1 MAFLHKYFCDP
12 IFAPKVKF
20 VSRRLNPDENLLL
33 IEKLIPAIHSDH
45 SNGRRPGLPDG
56 YIFKPKIQ
64 IWVIFGGSWN
74 ESVDLLCCHLEYF
87 ASLWY
92 ILWQFGTFGYIFTR
106 FGMFYQEKS
115 GNPGDDDWQ
124 IAGL

>member
-1 MAFLHKYFCDP
+1 
-12 IFAPKVKF
+12 VKF

-33 IEKLIPAIHSDH
+33 IEKLIPPIHSDH

-56 YIFKPKIQ
+56 YICKPKRQ
-64 IWVIFGGSWN
+64 IWVNFGGSWN
-74 ESVDLLCCHLEYF
+74 ESVDLLCCHFRIFRSSVVYF
-87 ASLWY
+87 MAIWY
-92 ILWQFGTFGYIFTR
+92 IWVYFYP